1 MDEKKPAFASGL
13 MAFVIGVILVIII
26 VGVVWAQLNDF
37 VVTPGEFV
45 DSGPTSEFEF
55 GTDHYVSLVVVFV
68 VLGFGVFSWW
78 DPWEWF
84 HEV

>member
-1 MDEKKPAFASGL
+1 MDDKKLAPATALVSFI
-13 MAFVIGVILVIII
+13 IGVILVTII

-37 VVTPGEFV
+37 IVTPGEFV
-45 DSGPTSEFEF
+45 DSGPTSEFEP

-68 VLGFGVFSWW
+68 VLGFGVFCWW